1 MYLCRS
7 SSNVLRMPSFIK
19 CFKIHRFPLRLPHKM
34 MLERP
39 TVVRTCGVLTILRLK
54 RASRQSCVRFFNFLL
69 PKRGL
74 NLKCFWRRHA
84 LFEHLNF
91 QECSD
96 TQVFCSF
103 WRPNVLCTT
112 IACALSRSH
121 RPKVIRDHGVFE
133 LLVSKLASR
142 HSGVHFLISHRL
154 DASAPAALASF
165 VSRLFYLFARLDL
178 LSSDSF
184 SSLLLL
190 PLFSHHCNC
199 ICP

>member
-7 SSNVLRMPSFIK
+7 SSNVLRMPSFLK

-54 RASRQSCVRFFNFLL
+54 RASRQSCVRFQLLTSQKGSEPEVFLTAACTFWTSQL
-69 PKRGL
+69 PR
-74 NLKCFWRRHA
+74 
-84 LFEHLNF
+84 
-91 QECSD
+91 
-96 TQVFCSF
+96 
-103 WRPNVLCTT
+103 VL
-112 IACALSRSH
+112 
-121 RPKVIRDHGVFE
+121 
-133 LLVSKLASR
+133 R
-142 HSGVHFLISHRL
+142 HSGVLLILTSKCALHHNRVRSFEISSSKSDPRPRCFWAL
-154 DASAPAALASF
+154 GFETRFASQRRALFDLSPPDASAPAALASF